1 METEI
6 KVDERSEKIANIK
19 IIAEMLVKYKKE
31 LNVKSFDNLY
41 DLSLEALLKVKEEIK
56 NILRV

>member
-56 NILRV
+56 NILHV